1 MEMAHSSQQQRS
13 ELLHIM
19 EKFHEQRTPEEL
31 LEHYEIEKELANR
44 LRTSERAERKTLYSR
59 VYDEFNQRV
68 PFYRQLSQQSEHEA
82 VDTSPQWRFYSR
94 FLRPETVFLE
104 IGAGTCGNSL
114 VVARHVKK
122 VYALEVSEEVIR
134 DVHGPA
140 NFSALLFDGFS
151 IPPLPTKASVAY
163 SDQVLEHIHPD
174 DALEQVKSVYQTLAP
189 GGVYVCITPNGLN
202 GPHDI
207 SRFFDV
213 NSTGFHLKEY
223 TNTELSKVLRLA
235 GFARIVAYTSVAGHY
250 VYCPLLLFRIQES
263 ILRLLPVR
271 LSKAIARISLPW
283 CVRMV
288 GIKKA

>member
-1 MEMAHSSQQQRS
+1 MATVHVPQQQRS

-19 EKFHEQRTPEEL
+19 GKFHEQRTPEEL
-31 LEHYEIEKELANR
+31 REHYEIEKELANR
-44 LRTSERAERKTLYSR
+44 LRTSSHVERKTLYSE

-68 PFYRQLSQQSEHEA
+68 PFYVQLSQQSKHEA

-94 FLRPETVFLE
+94 FLRPETIFLE

-114 VVARHVKK
+114 VVAHHVKK

-151 IPPLPTKASVAY
+151 VPPLPEKANVAY

-174 DALEQVKSVYQTLAP
+174 DALEQVKSIYQALAP

-202 GPHDI
+202 GPHDV
-207 SRFFDV
+207 SRFFDLT
-213 NSTGFHLKEY
+213 STGFHLKEY
-223 TNTELSKVLRLA
+223 TNTELSKILRQA
-235 GFARIVAYTSVAGHY
+235 GFARVLAYASVAGHY
-250 VYCPLLLFRIQES
+250 VRCPLLLFRMQES
-263 ILRLLPVR
+263 ILHLLPVR
-271 LSKAIARISLPW
+271 LSKSIALISLPW